1 MTALY
6 PAMLA
11 IDDNASKVWAR
22 VVRGIWSI
30 AKDVMLRY
38 FSFSTVSLFWPGCK
52 KEINVEPGF
61 IA

>member
-1 MTALY
+1 
-6 PAMLA
+6 MLA

-30 AKDVMLRY
+30 AKDVMFRY